1 MLKVTLKKSPIG
13 YSTKHKRT
21 CLALG
26 LRKMNHTVTV
36 PDNSAIRG
44 MIHRVQFLVE
54 VEKTTDVKEGSSD
67 V

>member
-21 CLALG
+21 VLALG
-26 LRKMNHTVTV
+26 LRKMHHTVTV
-36 PDNSAIRG
+36 PDNDAIRG

-54 VEKTTDVKEGSSD
+54 VEKASDPKEGSSD